1 MLKILKYLGISVAVI
16 LVLLIVL
23 AIALPYVLPLNKIK
37 DMAAE
42 KISETIHREVKLG
55 EISFN
60 LFSGIKLSDLY
71 IGNRKGFSKKP
82 FISAEAIEFR
92 YSFLKLITGKI
103 AVTKAVLIKPEI
115 LIEKKADGTSNY
127 GDLTGKPKT
136 KKVAE
141 EGTKKKE
148 PMAILVSRFAISKGR
163 LTLVTYDPEGKKVNE
178 LKDLNIDISNISL
191 KTEAPI
197 NIAISVLGVYEGKS
211 VPIKLGGKVYLD
223 LGKSYINLQDFVIS
237 AAGEKLKINAKV
249 SNFNSAP
256 NIKASLS
263 SGGID
268 LDKFMAVLSGSK
280 KKKVGEKVK
289 APYGQLTRKINR
301 SLRSISPKMVFEGS
315 IDLKNITFR
324 AMKLDS
330 LKISSSLKKKIV
342 WLNIE
347 ELKAYNGKLSG
358 SITANLNVS
367 GLGYSVKNLNLAE
380 FKAAPFSNAAVE
392 SFLTGMKDYA
402 DLKDKIEGSLSMSVS
417 LTGRGVETPDILAN
431 LKANGN
437 FLLKDGKIKKMKS
450 LQAVGQALGIDTFK
464 HDIEIQEF
472 KADFS
477 AADKVATISDLIVH
491 NGKMGDV
498 EIKFNGKANMGTMKF
513 IKGNVLELRLNP
525 VIAKDLPAEYDVF
538 VDKDGWASL
547 EFELTGSLKK
557 PIPIPKLG
565 KPVQKI
571 IDKEKERV
579 QKEAEE
585 QLKKQLEDK
594 AKELFKF

>member
-1 MLKILKYLGISVAVI
+1 MLKTLKYLGISVAVI